1 MRRLFINSN
10 QRQWGLTTLPNGK
23 KAFYTKAADR
33 AFTSGF
39 VKLAGNQPWAWNCDD
54 DTYYNIANATWVN
67 LVTKAGQFIRA
78 GGGIVPGIGSN
89 VIYHVAKA
97 RIDYQEM
104 NNKLKSNS
112 PVSFIYCD

>member
-1 MRRLFINSN
+1 MNSN
-10 QRQWGLTTLPNGK
+10 RQFGIKTNTQGK
-23 KAFYTKAADR
+23 KLFYTKGVDR
-33 AFTSGF
+33 AYTSGL
-39 VKLAGNQPWAWNCDD
+39 VKLGGMNPDAWNCDD